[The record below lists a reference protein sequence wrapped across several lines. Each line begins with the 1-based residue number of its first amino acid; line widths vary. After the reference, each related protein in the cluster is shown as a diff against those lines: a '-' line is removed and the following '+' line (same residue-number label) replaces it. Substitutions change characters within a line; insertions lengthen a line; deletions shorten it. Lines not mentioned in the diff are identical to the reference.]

1 MKDPNLSSADAPMRL
16 LGRAKRVRQVESACV
31 FSAVASALG
40 VALALAW
47 RHPITSI
54 FAALALSSLVTVML
68 RRAQMRRAGA
78 FENASM
84 IELWERTE
92 TRRDAALVLRD
103 LLFEL
108 GRTDAALPALG
119 AADPLLRAVD
129 EELAAELA
137 RRAAVD
143 RLRAEEL
150 SREADLQAEQ
160 RRVDLRERARA
171 AAAESARARQKFI
184 EREFSD
190 EAKQAAAR
198 VDEALLSLEAKML
211 PRAAED
217 PDAKSFLDA
226 SCALRAMLL
235 LTPKSVVY
243 EGRAPASTIGDDPA
257 RLRQVVTEAQE
268 GAVAGRVFESVT
280 AAASLKEITR
290 WSPFAQAGI
299 TPDVLALFDP
309 VIAGAAPVDAGEL
322 APPPHDPTAR

>member
-1 MKDPNLSSADAPMRL
+1 MA
-16 LGRAKRVRQVESACV
+16 RV
-31 FSAVASALG
+31 
-40 VALALAW
+40 W
-47 RHPITSI
+47 RHPITSS
-54 FAALALSSLVTVML
+54 FAARALSSLGTGVR

-257 RLRQVVTEAQE
+257 RLRQVGPEAQE
-268 GAVAGRVFESVT
+268 GPLPGLGFVPVH
-280 AAASLKEITR
+280 AAQ
-290 WSPFAQAGI
+290 SPPSH
-299 TPDVLALFDP
+299 T
-309 VIAGAAPVDAGEL
+309 
-322 APPPHDPTAR
+322 PTAPRAAEGDRQV